1 MILDLNFWFLTSFQF
16 LVDIIFMRSSI
27 KILLNS
33 KMSNSNETF
42 EESSE
47 ISYDFVIYR
56 ISFVAIIFFIVITTF
71 LVCIGFYN
79 LCCSPDL
86 TANNNPEMRSTW
98 STDRRCTNR
107 KIRKKIRKPV
117 AESTDDVNTM
127 SHSPKCEK
135 SSNNYSNQLSKD

>member
-1 MILDLNFWFLTSFQF
+1 MILDLDFWLTSLQF
-16 LVDIIFMRSSI
+16 LVDITFMRSSI

-33 KMSNSNETF
+33 KMSNSNGTF

-47 ISYDFVIYR
+47 ISYDFVMYR
-56 ISFVAIIFFIVITTF
+56 ISFVAIIFFIVITIF

-86 TANNNPEMRSTW
+86 SANNIPEMRSTW
-98 STDRRCTNR
+98 STDRRSTNR

-117 AESTDDVNTM
+117 VDSNDDVNTM

-135 SSNNYSNQLSKD
+135 SSNDFSNQLSKD